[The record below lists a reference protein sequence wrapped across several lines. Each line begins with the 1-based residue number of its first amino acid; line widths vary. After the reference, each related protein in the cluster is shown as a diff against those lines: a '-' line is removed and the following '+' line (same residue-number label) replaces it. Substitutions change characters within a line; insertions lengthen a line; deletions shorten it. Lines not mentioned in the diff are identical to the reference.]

1 MNYPLWRFWAR
12 AGGCWVAPAQA
23 LTLAVLSVLVVSGT
37 LAQVDTRLPPL
48 SYSVWVVDYQGGCL
62 TFNII
67 LFLVY
72 SVLNFGIV
80 QVSFAQLSN
89 RACSLPCSLP
99 YDLSAPW

>member
-1 MNYPLWRFWAR
+1 M
-12 AGGCWVAPAQA
+12 
-23 LTLAVLSVLVVSGT
+23 LSIIAVLVVSGT
-37 LAQVDTRLPPL
+37 LAQVDSRLPPL
-48 SYSVWVVDYQGGCL
+48 SYSVWIVDYQGGCL